1 MKNLTKEQR
10 NKEQNRKYKSL
21 MRNDS
26 KNFKLEFENSAR
38 ENLSNLQILLTTAQK
53 TIDKSVSKKI
63 IHKNTA
69 ARKKSRL
76 SKLFNSLSK

>member
-1 MKNLTKEQR
+1 
-10 NKEQNRKYKSL
+10 
-21 MRNDS
+21 MRNNS
-26 KNFKLEFENSAR
+26 KNFKLELENTSR
-38 ENLSNLQILLTTAQK
+38 ENLSNLESLLIVAQK

-69 ARKKSRL
+69 ARKKSKL